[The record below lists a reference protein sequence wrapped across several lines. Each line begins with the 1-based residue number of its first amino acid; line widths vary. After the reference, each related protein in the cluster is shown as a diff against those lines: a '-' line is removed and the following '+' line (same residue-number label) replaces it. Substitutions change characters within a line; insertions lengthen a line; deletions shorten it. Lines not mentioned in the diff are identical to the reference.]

1 MKVDAEFY
9 CYAECRCAEFL
20 AAQLLDDN
28 SAFLRYK
35 LLLLDRF
42 FKEENALA
50 YIRYIDLQCRLQWYR
65 LCWLI

>member
-20 AAQLLDDN
+20 AAQLLDDG
-28 SAFLRYK
+28 AFLGFK
-35 LLLLDRF
+35 LSLLGHF

-50 YIRYIDLQCRLQWYR
+50 YIRCIDLQFRLQWYR